1 MIKEKSY
8 FYYDSIDSTNEEAKR
23 LIDSGKIKE
32 TLVIVAD
39 EQTRGKGTRGRT
51 WDSPKGAGIY
61 LSVVHLPKKNKF
73 FETTTLYT
81 LACGIACVESVYEV
95 CKIKPSL
102 KPVNDIYFSG
112 KKLGGILIESKLYE
126 SGISSLIT
134 GIGINVQKTKYNLDR
149 DIVSPVSLEEI
160 LSKEAFAKFS
170 KQLLIENIVEKV
182 YFWYE
187 KIFNGEHDMV
197 QNTWESHKIK

>member
-102 KPVNDIYFSG
+102 KPVNDIYFSC

-197 QNTWESHKIK
+197 QN

>member
-1 MIKEKSY
+1 MNCLYKTFLYEQV
-8 FYYDSIDSTNEEAKR
+8 DSTMDEAKR
-23 LIDSGKIKE
+23 LIECGDIKDNA
-32 TLVIVAD
+32 VIVANY
-39 EQTRGKGTRGRT
+39 QTKGRGTHGRE
-51 WDSPKGAGIY
+51 WDSPSGAGIY
-61 LSVVHLPKKNKF
+61 LSVVNLPKKNEF

-102 KPVNDIYFSG
+102 KPINDIYFDG
-112 KKLGGILIESKLYE
+112 KKLGGILVESKLYE

-160 LSKEAFAKFS
+160 LSKETFAKFS

-187 KIFNGEHDMV
+187 KIFNGEHDTV
-197 QNTWESHKIK
+197 KNTWESHKIL